1 MTRGS
6 TYIFF
11 ISFTALCTVAVG
23 LANFLPTIL
32 SSFLRFSSEKSNLY
46 SAITNLVAIPLFW
59 IIGWHSDWTRER
71 MWHYLIPALLSIPG
85 FAVWTHVALHPEVRG
100 TGITTLALY
109 GMTFLSQMVRIA
121 QPVILSYRSST
132 LYGAAEQATGG
143 AAVVAALSV
152 ASIIGPQVLCPF
164 FTFQA
169 GF

>member
-32 SSFLRFSSEKSNLY
+32 SSFLRFSSEKANLY
-46 SAITNLVAIPLFW
+46 SAITNLVAMPLFW
-59 IIGWHSDWTRER
+59 VIGWHSDWTRER
-71 MWHYLIPALLSIPG
+71 MWHYLIPAMMSIPG
-85 FAVWTHVALHPEVRG
+85 FAVWTYVSNNPGARG
-100 TGITTLALY
+100 TTISTVSLY
-109 GMTFLSQMVRIA
+109 GMAFLAQMVRIA

-143 AAVVAALSV
+143 AAIVAALSI
-152 ASIIGPQVLCPF
+152 ASIIGPQV
-164 FTFQA
+164 
-169 GF
+169 